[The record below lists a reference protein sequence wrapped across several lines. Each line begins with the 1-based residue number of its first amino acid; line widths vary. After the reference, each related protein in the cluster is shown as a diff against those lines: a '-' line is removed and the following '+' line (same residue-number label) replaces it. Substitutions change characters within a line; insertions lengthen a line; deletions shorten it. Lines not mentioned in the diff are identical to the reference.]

1 MPYWLN
7 AGFANGNLI
16 KKITQEVKYIY
27 LRFLILL
34 VQYLIKININ
44 LES

>member
-16 KKITQEVKYIY
+16 KKNYTRGEIHIS
-27 LRFLILL
+27 
-34 VQYLIKININ
+34 KISHTSGAISN
-44 LES
+44 